1 MSLLFAAARMS
12 NGMPL
17 TEERA
22 MATKKKSSKASKTSK
37 TSRTRKATKSA
48 AKRPA
53 AKRELIAPRSD
64 KRYVRR
70 SKTGQFAESDD
81 QGRSLGSDVRRDAK
95 NRSKPGQGDKG
106 DRS

>member
-12 NGMPL
+12 NGMTL

-37 TSRTRKATKSA
+37 TRKA

-95 NRSKPGQGDKG
+95 NRSKPGQGDTG

>member
-1 MSLLFAAARMS
+1 MSLI
-12 NGMPL
+12 
-17 TEERA
+17 EERA

-37 TSRTRKATKSA
+37 TGKTRKATTS
-48 AKRPA
+48 PA
-53 AKRELIAPRSD
+53 AKRELIAPRGD

-70 SKTGQFAESDD
+70 SESGQFAESDD
-81 QGRSLGSDVRRDAK
+81 QGRSLGSDVRRNAK